1 MGTELTPLLGSQP
14 PGDRSQPTGDRLS
27 LLSGRPAI
35 TFSAAEHL
43 NPDYVAY
50 WQKQL
55 VQGKEF

>member
-14 PGDRSQPTGDRLS
+14 AGDRSQPTGGGLS

-43 NPDYVAY
+43 SPDYVAY
-50 WQKQL
+50 
-55 VQGKEF
+55 